1 MKQTEE
7 GVTETEEAVGENE
20 EGGAENE
27 GVGEN
32 EAEESGRSSCRSKRT
47 RVGT

>member
-1 MKQTEE
+1 M
-7 GVTETEEAVGENE
+7 TETEEAVTETE
-20 EGGAENE
+20 EGVAENE

-47 RVGT
+47 RVST